1 MSMRNLGSPADAALI
16 DEVMVVAVDGR
27 EGAGTARVSRPAQ
40 SRASSCEVRTQNRP
54 ST

>member
-27 EGAGTARVSRPAQ
+27 EGAGTARVWRPAQ
-40 SRASSCEVRTQNRP
+40 SRASSCAVRTQNRP